1 MILAR
6 TGQREIIMKSNAFTL
21 IELVVVI
28 VILGI
33 LAAIA
38 IPKYI
43 DLTERAKL
51 AADRAHLGAL
61 RSSTHLLYAQNI
73 MTNMVKHATCG
84 YWPTT
89 NEVWANMTT
98 TNVTWQSINYGGGP
112 LYTQTNGTWAVTNGA
127 AE

>member
-1 MILAR
+1 
-6 TGQREIIMKSNAFTL
+6 MKSNAFTL

-33 LAAIA
+33 LAAVA

-43 DLTERAKL
+43 DITERAKL

-61 RSSTHLLYAQNI
+61 RSSTHMLYAQNI
-73 MTNMVKHATCG
+73 MTNMVKTTNG

-89 NEVWANMTT
+89 NEIWLNMST
-98 TNVTWQSINYGGGP
+98 TNVTWQSTNYGSGGP
-112 LYTQTNGTWAVTNGA
+112 VYTQSNGTWAVSNGVA
-127 AE
+127 YE

>member
-1 MILAR
+1 
-6 TGQREIIMKSNAFTL
+6 MKSNGFTL

-43 DLTERAKL
+43 DITERAKL
-51 AADRAHLGAL
+51 SADRSHLGAL

-73 MTNMVKHATCG
+73 LTNMPKGDHG

-89 NEVWANMTT
+89 NEIWSNMTVT
-98 TNVTWQSINYGGGP
+98 SVTWQSTNYMANP
-112 LYTQTNGTWAVTNGA
+112 PFYTQSNGTWAITNGV
-127 AE
+127 E

>member
-1 MILAR
+1 
-6 TGQREIIMKSNAFTL
+6 MKSNAFTL

-43 DLTERAKL
+43 DITERARE
-51 AADRAHLGAL
+51 AADRSQLGAL
-61 RSSTHLLYAQNI
+61 RASTHMLYANNI
-73 MTNMVKHATCG
+73 LTNMTKDGTNG

-89 NEVWANMTT
+89 NQVWGNVTHSNAWKSDLYTSSSNEVKYTQSNGIWGLYVKST
-98 TNVTWQSINYGGGP
+98 TNDLG
-112 LYTQTNGTWAVTNGA
+112 
-127 AE
+127 E

>member
-1 MILAR
+1 
-6 TGQREIIMKSNAFTL
+6 MKSNAFTL

-43 DLTERAKL
+43 DITERAKL
-51 AADRAHLGAL
+51 AADRSHLGAL

-73 MTNMVKHATCG
+73 LTNMPKGVHG
-84 YWPTT
+84 HWPTT
-89 NEVWANMTT
+89 NEIWSNMTVT
-98 TNVTWQSINYGGGP
+98 SVTWQSTNYVANP
-112 LYTQTNGTWAVTNGA
+112 PFYTQSNGTWAITNGV
-127 AE
+127 E